1 MPLPDAPPTD
11 QSRIYREFASKTALP
26 GATDAITADLIDNFK
41 NSLYLDEFSED
52 ELRRLLLLQ
61 MVTGAGSVS
70 GPMPNTQHVYA
81 HSYTDGALAEI
92 FAPGVGEVYQLVAIQ
107 NTFRTGQ
114 SAIRYLI
121 TDSSGGSNIHCE
133 IVDSTD
139 EGNQLLPGSP
149 VYIGYPSVL
158 SQDPTGGSSGT
169 GYTYYSV
176 IRVR

>member
-1 MPLPDAPPTD
+1 MGLFD
-11 QSRIYREFASKTALP
+11 QWNTKTLGGSNKLSKS
-26 GATDAITADLIDNFK
+26 DFDLIQDGVHVQEINK
-41 NSLYLDEFSED
+41 DAL
-52 ELRRLLLLQ
+52 ELVNLVGQ
-61 MVTGAGSVS
+61 ATNTQSQS
-70 GPMPNTQHVYA
+70 GPIGGTQHVYA

-92 FAPGVGEVYQLVAIQ
+92 FAPGIDEVYQLVAIQ

-114 SAIRYLI
+114 SAIRFLI

-133 IVDSTD
+133 IIDSTD

-149 VYIGYPSVL
+149 IYIGYPCVL